1 MAANA
6 TVLVVGGGHAE
17 IPLIRAAHAIGYR
30 VITTGNRPDDL
41 GHAHADLYVPADFS
55 KPEEILD
62 VAVTHDVSAI
72 VSGCNDFAMLSTAFV
87 CEKLGLP
94 GHDSYETTVRIHH
107 KDRFRELLEELQLDT
122 PRSGV
127 VHDATQAV
135 ALCER
140 IGYPVIVKPVD
151 LTGGKGISVCDSP
164 EQLSKAVDDALVLSR
179 QDYVV
184 VEQFLTGT
192 RHGFTCFVNDQCVG
206 FWFADDEQYFLNP
219 FLVSGTTTPT
229 SMPQWALDELVG
241 AVDTIAS
248 RLELVDGLVHVQC
261 IMTEAGPRIIEVC
274 RRCPGDLYPV
284 FVELSTD
291 YGYADAVVR
300 SECGLAAG
308 ASPVGDRRGCI
319 TRHCIMPAREGVLR
333 SVEFDQEVTARIV
346 DEMVWW
352 SPGQTVDN
360 HLTQKFGIIFLS
372 FENSD
377 EMHDLT
383 GQLGS
388 RVSVDMT

>member
-1 MAANA
+1 MKTERAQVAAKA

-55 KPEEILD
+55 KPEEILN

-127 VHDATQAV
+127 VHDPTQAV

-164 EQLSKAVDDALVLSR
+164 EQLSKAVDDALVL
-179 QDYVV
+179 V
-184 VEQFLTGT
+184 FLAHVPDRGRAEIVDDIEKVLDVLERVNLKYHGGAPTGI
-192 RHGFTCFVNDQCVG
+192 RD
-206 FWFADDEQYFLNP
+206 
-219 FLVSGTTTPT
+219 
-229 SMPQWALDELVG
+229 ALRG
-241 AVDTIAS
+241 
-248 RLELVDGLVHVQC
+248 Q
-261 IMTEAGPRIIEVC
+261 
-274 RRCPGDLYPV
+274 
-284 FVELSTD
+284 
-291 YGYADAVVR
+291 
-300 SECGLAAG
+300 AAK
-308 ASPVGDRRGCI
+308 
-319 TRHCIMPAREGVLR
+319 
-333 SVEFDQEVTARIV
+333 RIV
-346 DEMVWW
+346 MRIHPERTTSWD
-352 SPGQTVDN
+352 
-360 HLTQKFGIIFLS
+360 HAK
-372 FENSD
+372 
-377 EMHDLT
+377 
-383 GQLGS
+383 LGG
-388 RVSVDMT
+388 VY